1 MSDFFSSGP
10 FGGSSQTEQ
19 EDLPEKKLVD
29 DSDILQRGDIDLVT
43 ALLRY
48 NRGVMVAGLESE
60 LLPFKFMNDNIQS
73 LAAMG
78 VRQIF
83 ITVIPADKQSC
94 IDRFVED
101 NDDNL
106 TLRMQL
112 DKLYPIAT
120 NLPKTCMD
128 LIKTASDFGIK
139 VLAIGSTWEMDMDET
154 PPPGWVKLVDKD
166 VAALREYDR
175 FLVIG
180 DNSMLFECFDRQPGD
195 CRSYMPTIGL
205 MGGLPEVTMPQ
216 DERGDYVMIV
226 GSPFSG
232 DGGGRGFK
240 QTRTQRMG
248 VNPGQGGR
256 GGGGI

>member
-10 FGGSSQTEQ
+10 FGGSVEPEEKQ
-19 EDLPEKKLVD
+19 LPEKKLVD
-29 DSDILQRGDIDLVT
+29 DPEILQRGDIDLVT

-48 NRGVMVAGLESE
+48 NRGVMVAGIESE
-60 LLPFKFMNDNIQS
+60 LLPFKFIHDNIQS

-83 ITVIPADKQSC
+83 ITVIPVDKQSC
-94 IDRFVED
+94 IDRYVED

-106 TLRMQL
+106 SLRMQL

-120 NLPKTCMD
+120 NLPRTCME
-128 LIKTASDFGIK
+128 LIKIASDFGIR
-139 VLAIGSTWEMDMDET
+139 VLAIGSTWEMDLDDT
-154 PPPGWVKLVDKD
+154 PPPSWVKLVDKD
-166 VAALREYDR
+166 VESLREYDR
-175 FLVIG
+175 FLIIG
-180 DNSMLFECFDRQPGD
+180 DNAMLHDCLEESVED
-195 CRSYMPTIGL
+195 CRRYVPTIGV

-216 DERGDYVMIV
+216 DERGDYVMVV

-240 QTRTQRMG
+240 QTRAQRMG
-248 VNPGQGGR
+248 TNPGQGGR